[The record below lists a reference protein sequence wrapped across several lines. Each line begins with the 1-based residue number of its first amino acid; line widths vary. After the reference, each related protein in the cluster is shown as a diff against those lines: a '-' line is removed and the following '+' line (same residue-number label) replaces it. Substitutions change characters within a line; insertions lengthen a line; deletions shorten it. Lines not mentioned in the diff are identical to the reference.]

1 MSSPLLSMGRTVSG
15 PCICHWELCDLRQN
29 TLLFWASVSLQ
40 NGGGGALKIPSW
52 GSGRIKGGNV
62 CSVYGT

>member
-1 MSSPLLSMGRTVSG
+1 MTLGKTLYSSG
-15 PCICHWELCDLRQN
+15 PQ
-29 TLLFWASVSLQ
+29 FPYSQ